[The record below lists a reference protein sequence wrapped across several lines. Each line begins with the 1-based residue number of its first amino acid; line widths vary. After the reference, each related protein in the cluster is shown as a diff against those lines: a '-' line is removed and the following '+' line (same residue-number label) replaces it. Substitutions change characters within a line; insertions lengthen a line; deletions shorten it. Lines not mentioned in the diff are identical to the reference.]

1 MDNLPVEEGVSKDLN
16 TIEMITTMMMM
27 VITIIMKIITMIIKI

>member
-1 MDNLPVEEGVSKDLN
+1 MDNLPVEEVVSKDLN
-16 TIEMITTMMMM
+16 TIEMITTMMM

>member
-16 TIEMITTMMMM
+16 TIEMITTMMM